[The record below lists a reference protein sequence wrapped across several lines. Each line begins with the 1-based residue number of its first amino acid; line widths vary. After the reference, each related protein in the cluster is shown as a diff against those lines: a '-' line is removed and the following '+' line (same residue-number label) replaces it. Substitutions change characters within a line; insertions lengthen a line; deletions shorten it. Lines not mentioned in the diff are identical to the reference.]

1 MAGGLRGCLEHAWSE
16 CPRPAHPA
24 CLGAWGGPA
33 MGPNVAGVL
42 GGCLEHAWSECPR
55 PAHPACLGA
64 MGPNVA
70 GVLCG
75 CLEHAWS
82 ECPRPAHPAC
92 LGAWGGQQ
100 WVPTWPASFAG
111 AWSMLGPSV
120 RGQRTRQ
127 VLVRGGILRL
137 NVLIPPVFDF
147 RLMLASTV

>member
-24 CLGAWGGPA
+24 CLGAWGGPER
-33 MGPNVAGVL
+33 GPQVSGVL
-42 GGCLEHAWSECPR
+42 CGWLEHAWSGCPR
-55 PAHPACLGA
+55 PALPACL
-64 MGPNVA
+64 
-70 GVLCG
+70 C
-75 CLEHAWS
+75 
-82 ECPRPAHPAC
+82 
-92 LGAWGGQQ
+92 AWGGQQ

-120 RGQRTRQ
+120 RGQRTRH